1 MVDPDSGR
9 VPRAPPYSGTAP
21 WRPGR
26 FAYAA
31 LTPYGGPSHA
41 LPLRPGFPITPRV
54 IPARPYNPARRRFG
68 LLPLRSPLLGESLL
82 ISSPALLRWF
92 TSRGVAPPRYLVRA
106 RGARLTARGLPHSDI
121 RGSPG
126 ACPSPR
132 LIAACR
138 VLRRPR
144 APEAS
149 AADLPSPGH
158 IPPPPPSRGG
168 IPGTLVRLHHLSLP
182 SPHFPMS
189 KTGPARPLSTGR
201 AADKKMGRDRFELS
215 TPALSERCSDQLSY
229 RPE

>member
-41 LPLRPGFPITPRV
+41 LPLRPGFLTTPRV
-54 IPARPYNPARRRFG
+54 TPARPYNPARRRFG

-92 TSRGVAPPRYLVRA
+92 TSRGMAPPRYLVRA
-106 RGARLTARGLPHSDI
+106 RGARLPARGLPHSDI

-158 IPPPPPSRGG
+158 IPPPPPRGAG
-168 IPGTLVRLHHLSLP
+168 SQGLSSVSITSP
-182 SPHFPMS
+182 SPPLTS
-189 KTGPARPLSTGR
+189 PCQRP
-201 AADKKMGRDRFELS
+201 DKKMENRGLEPL
-215 TPALSERCSDQLSY
+215 TPGLQSRCSSRLS
-229 RPE
+229 